1 MSIFDADEEQQVEAI
16 KDWWRANGKAVV
28 IGVVVGIGGII
39 GWRYYQDTIT
49 NEQEAASHGYTALI
63 ENIQTNGVAAEKSAQ
78 EFIDANDKTS
88 YAVLTS
94 LQLAKVQI
102 DANKL
107 DDALTQLQWAQ
118 AHTDDETL
126 TPIIAYRTARVLSAQ
141 GKYDDAIAKI
151 NSVKSESWKARNQEL
166 MGDIY
171 LLKGDKES
179 AVKAYTQAQQ
189 DGSTDQALQ
198 IKIDD
203 LAK

>member
-28 IGVVVGIGGII
+28 IGVVVGIGGLI
-39 GWRYYQDTIT
+39 GWRYYQDKIT
-49 NEQEAASHGYTALI
+49 NEQEAASHGYSAVI
-63 ENIQTNGVAAEKSAQ
+63 EDIQSQGIAAETSAQ
-78 EFIDANDKTS
+78 TFIDANDKTS

-94 LQLAKVQI
+94 LQLAKVQVE
-102 DANKL
+102 ANKL
-107 DDALTQLQWAQ
+107 DDALAQLKWAQ
-118 AHTDDETL
+118 AHTDDEAL
-126 TPIIAYRTARVLSAQ
+126 TPLIAYRIARVLSAQ
-141 GKYDDAIAKI
+141 GQYDEAITKI
-151 NSVKSESWKARNQEL
+151 TSIKSKSWSARNQEL
-166 MGDIY
+166 MGDVY

>member
-1 MSIFDADEEQQVEAI
+1 MSIYDADEEQQVEAI

-28 IGVVVGIGGII
+28 IGIVVGIGGII
-39 GWRYYQDTIT
+39 GWRYYQDTLT
-49 NEQEAASHGYTALI
+49 SAQEAASHGYTAAVSNLEAKGI
-63 ENIQTNGVAAEKSAQ
+63 DAAESAQ
-78 EFIDANDKTS
+78 KFIDSNDKTS

-102 DANKL
+102 DADKL
-107 DDALTQLQWAQ
+107 DDALNQLKWAQ

-126 TPIIAYRTARVLSAQ
+126 TPIIAYRTARVLAAK
-141 GKYDDAIAKI
+141 GDFDNAIKAV
-151 NSVKSESWKARNQEL
+151 SDVKSEAWKARNQEL

-171 LLKGDKES
+171 LLKGDKN
-179 AVKAYTQAQQ
+179 AAAKAYTQAQQ

-198 IKIDD
+198 IKLDD